1 MALQDTQDSFWR
13 KKHSDDKR
21 TNIELSQNHLDQRN
35 AQKQYPKLPLK
46 LVEGAI
52 DGDKLD
58 ILHNFA
64 IGFCRHPYRL
74 RDLVKE
80 FRDAKCEGLTTMRIV
95 GSLVLLI
102 DKVFPIRVVEM
113 EEAIDPKCDCCC
125 GIDVGSA
132 GDDTDVASSS
142 GLDST
147 VLAKSTTKLTPN
159 SSHLDQIQLSWMVDE
174 EIGFVTRPMDDRD
187 NSDVMT
193 LVSQDVPLH
202 DQNVQELD
210 LVDGQLRGDDQSI
223 PLT

>member
-95 GSLVLLI
+95 V
-102 DKVFPIRVVEM
+102 
-113 EEAIDPKCDCCC
+113 
-125 GIDVGSA
+125 
-132 GDDTDVASSS
+132 
-142 GLDST
+142 DST